1 MVYAIDKNNVSD
13 FYRKTLINYLV
24 RHAGYIRDRIT
35 DKTDEQIQELYYEA
49 RYEE

>member
-1 MVYAIDKNNVSD
+1 MVYVITKDNVSD

-35 DKTDEQIQELYYEA
+35 DKTDEQIQELYDEA
-49 RYEE
+49 RYGE